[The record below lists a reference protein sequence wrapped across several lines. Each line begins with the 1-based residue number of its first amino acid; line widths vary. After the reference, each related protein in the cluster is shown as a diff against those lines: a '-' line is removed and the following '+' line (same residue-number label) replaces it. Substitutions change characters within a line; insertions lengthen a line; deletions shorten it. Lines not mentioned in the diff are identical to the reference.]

1 MPVMRRVITV
11 LLHVIT
17 GDDRRREP
25 GVDDKYIY
33 IYVRARDVWTGGARC
48 ETRYTCAVGW
58 LVS

>member
-33 IYVRARDVWTGGARC
+33 IR
-48 ETRYTCAVGW
+48 TRSRRLDWRRQMRNAVYMRRW
-58 LVS
+58 LVG

>member
-17 GDDRRREP
+17 GDDGRREP

-33 IYVRARDVWTGGARC
+33 IR
-48 ETRYTCAVGW
+48 TRSRRLDWRRQMRNAVYMRRW
-58 LVS
+58 LVG